1 MFFLLIYLLIMKSIG
16 ILFPIK
22 ETEEGGVFKT
32 SKSTDS
38 AIRSDL
44 IALLTLRKGQRV
56 MQSRMYSPI
65 YDYLFEPLDQ
75 ITTDQLNIKIREK
88 VQEFIPQVEIR
99 KINFTNQENQN
110 LLSIEIVYVIIDFF
124 DIEETLT
131 IQIPRQF

>member
-124 DIEETLT
+124 DIEENLT

>member
-1 MFFLLIYLLIMKSIG
+1 MKSIG

-99 KINFTNQENQN
+99 KINFTNQDNQN

-124 DIEETLT
+124 GIEETLT

>member
-1 MFFLLIYLLIMKSIG
+1 MKSIG

-110 LLSIEIVYVIIDFF
+110 LLSLEIVYVIIDFF

>member
-1 MFFLLIYLLIMKSIG
+1 
-16 ILFPIK
+16 
-22 ETEEGGVFKT
+22 
-32 SKSTDS
+32 
-38 AIRSDL
+38 
-44 IALLTLRKGQRV
+44 
-56 MQSRMYSPI
+56 MYSPI

>member
-1 MFFLLIYLLIMKSIG
+1 MKSIG